1 MIKRLTSLALILCL
15 MLTMIPAFSVFAGVS
30 EDMASQTE
38 IEELFKSLG
47 IIDGTYSASAEI
59 TRAEFAT
66 VIAKTAKLIDT
77 DSTDEWKEENF
88 GDAPVGTVIPE
99 VSAFSDVDPANE
111 HYKAI
116 VAVGTAGYM
125 NGVGEGL
132 FAPDH
137 KLVTSEAVKV
147 VVDMLGYNSFA
158 SSNGG
163 YPKGYLA
170 TANRLKLLSGVGS
183 NFNNLITQEDI
194 ITILYNAMDVAVSEF
209 DGIEEG
215 FAVTKPGEVSFMRDV
230 MKIDKVEGQ
239 ITDNGIT
246 ALKSASKIS
255 PKYMMVGETKLLYTP
270 ASEKFRS
277 LIGREV
283 TAYYDVSNEA
293 YPKLIHVIAD
303 DEATV
308 IDAKD
313 FVSYS
318 SGTIKYYTGTKTKSI
333 NVGRKASMIYNGA
346 YVKTYSASDF
356 DIEDGSIT
364 VIESDNGNVIVV
376 EDYKNVLVS
385 MVSKENGSVYNK
397 LSFAPLGEEIKIIN
411 LLDDEDF
418 VVVDIYS
425 EDGKALD
432 IADISVNDVLSIM
445 KSKNGEYA
453 KAIVCSDVLSA
464 TTIYSFDGEK
474 YEIDG
479 GEIEAAEAFTKATN
493 KENIDYNNAY
503 DIHLNAFGKMVWAAS
518 AGAKANEKVA
528 ILLKLGGNSASGF
541 DDVHAVRTYTED
553 GKITDF
559 VLNDKIT
566 LNGERVK
573 AEDSL
578 TELNANIARPVLYT
592 SKDGVITSITTPAPY
607 GTDAS
612 DDKRGWYKVTHDIEF
627 YEKGNMTDSEWNSYV
642 WSHYY
647 IYSNAGNGAAYTI
660 RTDGSQTGPRAS
672 ILTHSDATKFY
683 SVPTSPDDFD
693 TDKYFSL
700 VTKPSFPENSY
711 FAIEGYSRIA
721 KNPCPEVMVQRKNA
735 KGSGTPG
742 ESSAFLVTKVKTG
755 LNSDEEEVTILE
767 GYDLKQNSAKKVSL
781 KVNVDAIMLDEDNS
795 EIDTT
800 KSAEEVGPRTYK
812 ELEAGDMLRYSTNAM
827 GEVNTM
833 RISFD
838 YDNGKSYDRD
848 GGYHTASY
856 GAVMS
861 VTANAMKVVTGD
873 IAPEDFDYSKIEHV
887 ASTRVYPLTATSVVF
902 IAERSPRGELTFRQ
916 ATASDIVT
924 YESTLVPGEYDMAAT
939 VAHWFGGFLATVIY
953 R

>member
-1 MIKRLTSLALILCL
+1 MMKRLTSLALILCL
-15 MLTMIPAFSVFAGVS
+15 MLTLVPAFSVSA
-30 EDMASQTE
+30 ASDDTVAKTE
-38 IEELFKSLG
+38 IEELFVSLG
-47 IIDGTYSASAEI
+47 IIDDTYSATSDI

-66 VIAKTAKLIDT
+66 IIAKTARLIDT
-77 DSTDEWKEENF
+77 ASINEWKEENF
-88 GDAPVGTVIPE
+88 GDTPAGTVIPE
-99 VSAFSDVDPANE
+99 VSAFKDVDPANE

-116 VAVGTAGYM
+116 VAVGSAGYM

-137 KLVTSEAVKV
+137 KLVSSEAVKV
-147 VVDMLGYNSFA
+147 VVDMLGYNGFA
-158 SSNGG
+158 LSNGG

-170 TANRLKLLSGVGS
+170 TANRLKLLSGVKSGFDS
-183 NFNNLITQEDI
+183 LITQEDI

-230 MKIDKVEGQ
+230 MKIEKVEGQ

-293 YPKLIHVIAD
+293 YPKLVHVIAD
-303 DEATV
+303 DDAIV

-318 SGTIKYYTGTKTKSI
+318 SGTIKYYTDTKAKTI
-333 NVGRKASMIYNGA
+333 NIGRSANMIYNGA

-356 DIEDGSIT
+356 DIEDGQIT
-364 VIESDNGNVIVV
+364 VIEADSGNVIIV

-397 LSFAPLGEEIKIIN
+397 LSFAPLGDEIKVIN
-411 LLDDEDF
+411 LLDDEEF
-418 VVVDIYS
+418 AVVDIYS
-425 EDGKALD
+425 ADGKALD
-432 IADISVNDVLSIM
+432 ITDISTNDVLSIA

-453 KAIVCSDVLSA
+453 KVMVCADVLPA
-464 TTIYSFDGEK
+464 TAIYSFDGEK
-474 YEIDG
+474 YEIEA
-479 GEIEAAEAFTKATN
+479 GEIDTSEAFVKAVN
-493 KENIDYNNAY
+493 KETIDYNNVY
-503 DIHLNAFGKMVWAAS
+503 DIYLNAFGKMVWATS
-518 AGAKANEKVA
+518 AGVKANEKVA

-541 DDVHAVRTYTED
+541 EDVHAIRTYTED
-553 GKITDF
+553 GKIVDF

-566 LNGERVK
+566 LNGTRVK

-578 TELNANIARPVLYT
+578 TELNANIAKPVLYVA
-592 SKDGVITSITTPAPY
+592 KDGIVTSITTPAPY
-607 GTDAS
+607 GTDAA
-612 DDKRGWYKVTHDIEF
+612 DDKRGWYKVTHDIEH
-627 YEKGNMTDSEWNSYV
+627 YEQGSLSDADWKSYI
-642 WSHYY
+642 WKHYY

-672 ILTHSDATKFY
+672 VLTHNNNTRFY
-683 SVPTSPDDFD
+683 SVPTNPDDFD
-693 TDKYFSL
+693 TDKYFSI
-700 VTKPSFPENSY
+700 VSKPSFPENSY
-711 FAIEGYSRIA
+711 FAIDGYSRIA
-721 KNPCPEVMVQRKNA
+721 KNPCPEVMVQRQNA

-742 ESSAFLVTKVKTG
+742 ESSAFLITKVKTG
-755 LNSDEEEVTILE
+755 LNTDGEEITILE
-767 GYDLKQNSAKKVSL
+767 GYDLKQNSAKKASL
-781 KVNVDAIMLDEDNS
+781 KVNVDAIMLDKDNA
-795 EIDTT
+795 EIDATESEDT
-800 KSAEEVGPRTYK
+800 AGPRTYK
-812 ELEAGDMLRYSTNAM
+812 ELEAGDMVRYSTNGL

-838 YDNGKSYDRD
+838 YSTGNAFERD

-861 VTANAMKVVTGD
+861 VTADALKVVTGD
-873 IAPEDFDYSKIEHV
+873 ITPEDFDYSAIEHV
-887 ASTRVYPLTATSVVF
+887 AATRVYPLAPASVVF
-902 IAERSPRGELTFRQ
+902 IAEKDARGGLTFRQ
-916 ATASDIVT
+916 ATTADIIA
-924 YESTLVPGEYDMAAT
+924 YENTLVPGEYDMAAT